1 MTDLFKI
8 GRVFNRITPEP
19 DDPWNHVEVV
29 GFHTGGLDGT
39 TTEPV
44 VRTLEFGPAAESVDP
59 QEFLKTYVRDPGA
72 NPADA
77 GAQRL
82 AAFANAK

>member
-1 MTDLFKI
+1 MSDLFRL
-8 GRVFNRITPEP
+8 GQVFNRIAPEG
-19 DDPWNHVEVV
+19 DLWDHVSVV

-44 VRTLEFGPAAESVDP
+44 VATLEFGAAPESVDP
-59 QEFLKTYVRDPGA
+59 QEFLKAYV
-72 NPADA
+72 ADA
-77 GAQRL
+77 GANAADAGASRL

>member
-1 MTDLFKI
+1 MNDLFKL
-8 GRVFNRITPEP
+8 GAVFNRITPENNLW
-19 DDPWNHVEVV
+19 DFVSVV
-29 GFHTGGLDGT
+29 GFHRGGLDGT
-39 TTEPV
+39 TVEPV

-59 QEFLKTYVRDPGA
+59 QEFLKTYVRDPGV

-77 GAQRL
+77 GAARL